1 VIGAAPVTRTL
12 IDTND
17 ELLAVL
23 GTGTKK
29 DTVNAAL
36 AQVVALNARR
46 RFLDDA
52 RRGDLADAADESVA
66 DQAWRR

>member
-1 VIGAAPVTRTL
+1 MTRTL

-17 ELLAVL
+17 DLLERAQAVL
-23 GTGTKK
+23 GTRTKK

-36 AQVVALNARR
+36 AQVVALAARR
-46 RFLDDA
+46 QFLDDA
-52 RRGDLADAADESVA
+52 RSGSLIDAVDESVT

>member
-1 VIGAAPVTRTL
+1 MTRTL

-17 ELLAVL
+17 ELLELARAVL
-23 GTGTKK
+23 GTRTKK

-46 RFLDDA
+46 QFLDDA
-52 RRGDLADAADESVA
+52 RSGGLADTQEEAVT